1 MLLLTIY
8 DNAVLLLT
16 FEHTPFLYYSKHAKE
31 CTFPNSISTS
41 RYDMDLEV
49 LAGMPLV

>member
-8 DNAVLLLT
+8 DNVVLLLT

-31 CTFPNSISTS
+31 CTFPTSISTS

-49 LAGMPLV
+49 LPGMPLV